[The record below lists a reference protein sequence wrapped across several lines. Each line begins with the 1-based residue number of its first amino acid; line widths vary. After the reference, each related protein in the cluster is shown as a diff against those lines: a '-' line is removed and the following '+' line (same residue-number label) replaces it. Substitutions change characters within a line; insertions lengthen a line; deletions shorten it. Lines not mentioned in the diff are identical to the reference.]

1 MPTGH
6 GIKGR
11 ERGTDVDTRR
21 RQLIQAERATVVTSA
36 HFNHQQRLAHCAFHF
51 EIALA
56 DDDVRQERHVVSR
69 QRATMQRIAATG
81 ISLPPAIEF
90 TGTEEGNMVVGG
102 HHPEADLID
111 AEICCDIQLAQYF
124 KEVEVE
130 FELLRALECESRGTV
145 RQMDERFHLG
155 LTSTGPVVYF
165 GR

>member
-1 MPTGH
+1 MNMLH
-6 GIKGR
+6 SR
-11 ERGTDVDTRR
+11 ESNDQATWSR
-21 RQLIQAERATVVTSA
+21 LISTSHTQDGLTIADIRAKAMHSLER
-36 HFNHQQRLAHCAFHF
+36 F
-51 EIALA
+51 
-56 DDDVRQERHVVSR
+56 

-90 TGTEEGNMVVGG
+90 TGSEEGNMVVGG

>member
-1 MPTGH
+1 MLVLL
-6 GIKGR
+6 
-11 ERGTDVDTRR
+11 DAD
-21 RQLIQAERATVVTSA
+21 AA
-36 HFNHQQRLAHCAFHF
+36 HLFS
-51 EIALA
+51 
-56 DDDVRQERHVVSR
+56 DVRSADFRHAGESNDQATWSRLIATSHTQDGLTIADIRAKAMRSLERF
-69 QRATMQRIAATG
+69 QRATMQRIAVTG

-102 HHPEADLID
+102 RHPEADLID

-130 FELLRALECESRGTV
+130 FELLRALECEAHGTA

>member
-1 MPTGH
+1 
-6 GIKGR
+6 
-11 ERGTDVDTRR
+11 
-21 RQLIQAERATVVTSA
+21 
-36 HFNHQQRLAHCAFHF
+36 
-51 EIALA
+51 
-56 DDDVRQERHVVSR
+56 
-69 QRATMQRIAATG
+69 MQRIAVTG

-102 HHPEADLID
+102 RHPEADLID

-155 LTSTGPVVYF
+155 LTSTGPVIYF